1 MDNVLDVLVEYS
13 KRGKK
18 ADRKFIKKVI
28 KVMIEEKELKDY
40 IKKIRFVD
48 MSKIESYYPENE
60 RGVMAYRCWNGE
72 ILIDEGDIEFLCKLM
87 EEYIGKDSRE
97 FEKIISCN
105 ALVLQVLLHEIE
117 HANQYKK
124 SKINDTDFENILLS
138 ICNYAN
144 NEFFKE
150 SKLNQL
156 IIIKK
161 GLYLNRQLYYD
172 LKLSGEIEIKY
183 SSSSPTERMANI
195 YSTNDVITILEQI
208 KDIPGP
214 IKFFQDFL
222 ISQRLNGYDLKKTIV
237 SPTLRYLDDFKKLG
251 ISGVNQY
258 FDEDFETSLNKANN
272 DSLENRLLLG
282 LPITEEEYQ
291 QEKLLLPKG
300 LK

>member
-18 ADRKFIKKVI
+18 ADRIFIKKVI